1 LTHSRH
7 IQPVKTPSDDDRLVS
22 DAIERLAQTSIEQG
36 PLPDPSF
43 IWWKAQLLRRREA
56 EREATTPIDVGD
68 RFHVGAAILGA
79 AALAFGAWDQ
89 MPSLSISAATGLT
102 VALGVVVLLSVVV
115 LATWDGLRH

>member
-1 LTHSRH
+1 MRLH
-7 IQPVKTPSDDDRLVS
+7 ISQVS
-22 DAIERLAQTSIEQG
+22 SN
-36 PLPDPSF
+36 
-43 IWWKAQLLRRREA
+43 RRRLTIAAMLVVWGNPALVFADQASDVAALEAKCEA

-89 MPSLSISAATGLT
+89 MPSLSMSAATGLA
-102 VALGVVVLLSVVV
+102 VALGAVVLLSVVL

>member
-1 LTHSRH
+1 MFGRR
-7 IQPVKTPSDDDRLVS
+7 SDDEHHVS
-22 DAIERLAQTSIEQG
+22 RAMQTLAQTPLEQR

-56 EREATTPIDVGD
+56 ERQATTPIDVGET
-68 RFHVGAAILGA
+68 FHVGAAILGA
-79 AALAFGAWDQ
+79 AALALGAWDQ

-102 VALGVVVLLSVVV
+102 VVLSAVVLLSVVL

>member
-1 LTHSRH
+1 MFSKH
-7 IQPVKTPSDDDRLVS
+7 SDDERLVS
-22 DAIERLAQTSIEQG
+22 DAMATLAQTPFEQR

-56 EREATTPIDVGD
+56 EREATTPIDVGE
-68 RFHVGAAILGA
+68 RFHAGAAILGA

-89 MPSLSISAATGLT
+89 LPALSMSASTGLT
-102 VALGVVVLLSVVV
+102 VALGAVVLLSVVL